1 VPHGGNFRSGLSQGN
16 SACRTVSVSEVDSTA
31 VVYWC
36 ETQLADHHCVTFIWA
51 DAALDSPDFRDGLL
65 TMREA
70 GGYYPRDKNV

>member
-1 VPHGGNFRSGLSQGN
+1 
-16 SACRTVSVSEVDSTA
+16 
-31 VVYWC
+31 VYWC